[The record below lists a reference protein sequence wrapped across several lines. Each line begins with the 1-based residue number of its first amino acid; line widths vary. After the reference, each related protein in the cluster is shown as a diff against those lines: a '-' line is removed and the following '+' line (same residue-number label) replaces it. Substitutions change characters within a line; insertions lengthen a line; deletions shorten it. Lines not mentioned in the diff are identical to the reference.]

1 MTIEMG
7 SPNFR
12 RSIGGNREQGGWNMA
27 LTVEERP
34 ASHVPA
40 PAVTVASLAR
50 DWGSSDPA
58 RIAMREKDFG
68 IWQEYSWARTWDLVM
83 DAAHGLLALGIEVGD
98 RVSIQSEDRPE
109 WVILDLATVAVRGI
123 TVGFY
128 PPNPAAEVKYLLT
141 DCGATVHLAE
151 DQEQVDRVLEIDPAM
166 VPNLSRIIYCE
177 PRGVRTYSDDRLMDW
192 DDFLTIG
199 RQHRAENPDVVVGH
213 MADARPDDV
222 MTLVYTSGTT
232 GPPKGAMLTNANTA
246 FCITRIIGDDG
257 LRGNQVPTADD
268 LVVTYLPLCHV
279 AERIFSTWHM
289 VSCGLCLNFAE
300 SIETVTANLREVQ
313 PTLFFAVPRIWEKLH
328 ASVMIKGTDAS
339 PFKRLWLRFG
349 LKLASVIGREKVAN
363 GGLHTTKSRLLDL
376 VGHPLVFRALQ
387 ERIGLRRCWHA
398 GSGAAPIAPEV
409 LEFFI
414 GIGIPVYELYGMTE
428 NAAVATGNFPGR
440 MILGTVGEPYPD
452 IGFRLDEETGEIQT
466 KHPGVFVG
474 YWNRPEQTAETFT
487 ADGWLMTGDVGEWVD
502 GTHVRIIDR
511 IKHIIITA
519 GGKNIS
525 PSEIENSL
533 KTSPYVKE
541 AMVIGDRRKFLSAL
555 IGIELDTVGDWA
567 LRRNIPYTTYRDLS
581 EKPEVLEL
589 IQGIVNETNE
599 KFARVESIREFRM
612 IPKELDHEDG
622 ELTATQKIKRSAM
635 EDAFGHLIEEIYA

>member
-1 MTIEMG
+1 MQE
-7 SPNFR
+7 
-12 RSIGGNREQGGWNMA
+12 RSRFQRLVEGTGGWNMA
-27 LTVEERP
+27 LVVEERSSSD
-34 ASHVPA
+34 APA
-40 PAVTVASLAR
+40 PTVTVASLAR
-50 DWGSSDPA
+50 DWGISDPN

-68 IWQEYSWARTWDLVM
+68 IWQEYSWARTWGLVM
-83 DAAHGLLALGIEVGD
+83 DAAHGLLALGIDVGD
-98 RVSIQSEDRPE
+98 RVSIQAEDRPE
-109 WVILDLATVAVRGI
+109 WVILDLAAVAVRGI

-128 PPNPAAEVKYLLT
+128 PTNPAAEVKYLLT

-151 DQEQVDRVLEIDPAM
+151 DQEQVDRVLEIDPAA
-166 VPNLSRIIYCE
+166 VPNLGRIIYCE
-177 PRGVRTYSDDRLMDW
+177 PRGVNSYSDDRLMDW
-192 DDFLTIG
+192 DDFLAAG
-199 RQHRAENPDVVVGH
+199 RQHRAENPDAVVDR
-213 MADARPDDV
+213 MAEARPDDV

-232 GPPKGAMLTNANTA
+232 GPPKGAMLTNANTE
-246 FCITRIIGDDG
+246 FSITRIMGEDG
-257 LRGNQVPTADD
+257 LRGKRVPTADD

-300 SIETVTANLREVQ
+300 SIETVTVNLREVQ

-328 ASVMIKGTDAS
+328 ATVMIKGSDSS

-349 LKLASVIGREKVAN
+349 LKLAGVIGREKVAN
-363 GGLHTTKSRLLDL
+363 GGLHTPKSRLLNL
-376 VGHPLVFRALQ
+376 IGYPLVFRALQ
-387 ERIGLRRCWHA
+387 ERLGLRRCWHA

-409 LEFFI
+409 LEFFT
-414 GIGIPVYELYGMTE
+414 GIGVPVYELYGMTE

-440 MILGTVGEPYPD
+440 MVLGTVGEPYPD

-466 KHPGVFVG
+466 KHPGVFAG

-487 ADGWLMTGDVGEWVD
+487 EDGWLMTGDVGEWVD
-502 GTHVRIIDR
+502 GTHIRIIDR

-533 KTSPYVKE
+533 KTSLYVKE

-567 LRRNIPYTTYRDLS
+567 LRKNIPYTTYRDLS

-589 IQGIVNETNE
+589 IQGVVNETNE

-635 EDAFGHLIEEIYA
+635 EEAFGGLIEEMYA

>member
-1 MTIEMG
+1 
-7 SPNFR
+7 
-12 RSIGGNREQGGWNMA
+12 MA
-27 LTVEERP
+27 LVVEERSSSD
-34 ASHVPA
+34 APA
-40 PAVTVASLAR
+40 PTVTVASLAR
-50 DWGSSDPA
+50 DWGISDPN

-83 DAAHGLLALGIEVGD
+83 DAAHGLLALGIDVGD
-98 RVSIQSEDRPE
+98 RVSIQAEDRPE
-109 WVILDLATVAVRGI
+109 WVILDLAAVAVRGI

-128 PPNPAAEVKYLLT
+128 PTNPAAEVKYLLT

-151 DQEQVDRVLEIDPAM
+151 DQEQVDRVLEIDPAA
-166 VPNLSRIIYCE
+166 VPNLGRIIYCE
-177 PRGVRTYSDDRLMDW
+177 PRGVHSYSDDRLMDW
-192 DDFLTIG
+192 DDFLAVG
-199 RQHRAENPDVVVGH
+199 RQHRAENPDAVVDR
-213 MADARPDDV
+213 MAEARPDDV

-232 GPPKGAMLTNANTA
+232 GPPKGAMLTNANTE
-246 FCITRIIGDDG
+246 FSITRIMGEDG
-257 LRGNQVPTADD
+257 LRGKRVPTPDD

-300 SIETVTANLREVQ
+300 SIETVTVNLREVQ

-328 ASVMIKGTDAS
+328 ATVMIKGSDSS
-339 PFKRLWLRFG
+339 PFKRLWLRFS
-349 LKLASVIGREKVAN
+349 LYLATLIGREKVAN
-363 GGLHTTKSRLLDL
+363 GGFHTTKSRLLNL
-376 VGHPLVFRALQ
+376 IGYPLVFRALQ
-387 ERIGLRRCWHA
+387 ERLGLRRCWHA

-409 LEFFI
+409 LEFFT
-414 GIGIPVYELYGMTE
+414 GIGVPVYELYGMTE
-428 NAAVATGNFPGR
+428 NSAVATGNFPGR
-440 MILGTVGEPYPD
+440 MRPGTVGEPYPD
-452 IGFRLDEETGEIQT
+452 IGFRLDDETGEIQT
-466 KHPGVFVG
+466 KHPGVFAG
-474 YWNRPEQTAETFT
+474 YWNRPEQTAATFT
-487 ADGWLMTGDVGEWVD
+487 EDGWLMTGDVGEWV
-502 GTHVRIIDR
+502 GGSHVRIIDR
-511 IKHIIITA
+511 IKDIIITA

-533 KTSPYVKE
+533 KTSLYVKE

-589 IQGIVNETNE
+589 IQGVVNEANE

-635 EDAFGHLIEEIYA
+635 EEAFGDLIEEMYA

>member
-1 MTIEMG
+1 
-7 SPNFR
+7 
-12 RSIGGNREQGGWNMA
+12 MA

-128 PPNPAAEVKYLLT
+128 PTNPAAEVEYLLT

-213 MADARPDDV
+213 MADARPDDI

-328 ASVMIKGTDAS
+328 ASVMIKGADAS

-363 GGLHTTKSRLLDL
+363 GGLHTTKSRLLNL
-376 VGHPLVFRALQ
+376 VGYPLVFRALQ

-409 LEFFI
+409 LEFFT
-414 GIGIPVYELYGMTE
+414 GIGVPVYELYGMTE

-466 KHPGVFVG
+466 KHPGVFAG

-533 KTSPYVKE
+533 KTSLYVKE

-589 IQGIVNETNE
+589 IQGVVNETNE

>member
-1 MTIEMG
+1 
-7 SPNFR
+7 
-12 RSIGGNREQGGWNMA
+12 MA

-98 RVSIQSEDRPE
+98 RVSIQAEDRPE

-128 PPNPAAEVKYLLT
+128 PTNPAAEVEYLLT

-192 DDFLTIG
+192 DDFLTVG

-363 GGLHTTKSRLLDL
+363 GGLHTTKSRLLNL
-376 VGHPLVFRALQ
+376 VGYPLVFRALQ

-414 GIGIPVYELYGMTE
+414 GIGVPVYELYGMTE

-440 MILGTVGEPYPD
+440 MVLGTVGEPYPD

-589 IQGIVNETNE
+589 IQGVVNETNE

-635 EDAFGHLIEEIYA
+635 EDAFGHLIDEIYA

>member
-1 MTIEMG
+1 
-7 SPNFR
+7 
-12 RSIGGNREQGGWNMA
+12 MA
-27 LTVEERP
+27 LVVEERSSSD
-34 ASHVPA
+34 APA
-40 PAVTVASLAR
+40 PTVTVASLAR
-50 DWGSSDPA
+50 DWGISDPN

-68 IWQEYSWARTWDLVM
+68 IWQEYSWARTWGLVM
-83 DAAHGLLALGIEVGD
+83 DAAHGLLALGIDVGD
-98 RVSIQSEDRPE
+98 RVSIQAEDRPE
-109 WVILDLATVAVRGI
+109 WVILDLAAVAVRGI

-128 PPNPAAEVKYLLT
+128 PTNPAAEVEYLLT

-151 DQEQVDRVLEIDPAM
+151 DQEQVDRVLEIDPAA
-166 VPNLSRIIYCE
+166 VPNLGRIIYCE
-177 PRGVRTYSDDRLMDW
+177 PRGVNSYSDDRLMDW
-192 DDFLTIG
+192 DDFLAAG
-199 RQHRAENPDVVVGH
+199 RQHRAENPDAVVDR
-213 MADARPDDV
+213 MAEARPDDV

-232 GPPKGAMLTNANTA
+232 GPPKGAMLTNANTE
-246 FCITRIIGDDG
+246 FSITRIMGEDG
-257 LRGNQVPTADD
+257 LRGKRVPTADD

-300 SIETVTANLREVQ
+300 SIETVTVNLREVQ

-328 ASVMIKGTDAS
+328 ATVMIKGSDSS

-349 LKLASVIGREKVAN
+349 LKLAGVIGREKVAN
-363 GGLHTTKSRLLDL
+363 GGLHTPKSRLLNL
-376 VGHPLVFRALQ
+376 IGYPLVFRALQ
-387 ERIGLRRCWHA
+387 ERLGLRRCWHA

-409 LEFFI
+409 LEFFT
-414 GIGIPVYELYGMTE
+414 GIGVPVYELYGMTE
-428 NAAVATGNFPGR
+428 NSAVATGNFPGR
-440 MILGTVGEPYPD
+440 MRLGTVGEPYPD

-466 KHPGVFVG
+466 KHPGVFAG

-487 ADGWLMTGDVGEWVD
+487 EDGWLMTGDVGEWVD
-502 GTHVRIIDR
+502 GTHIRIIDR

-533 KTSPYVKE
+533 KTSLYVKE

-567 LRRNIPYTTYRDLS
+567 LRKNIPYTTYRDLS

-589 IQGIVNETNE
+589 IQGVVNEANE

-635 EDAFGHLIEEIYA
+635 EEAFGDLIEEMYA